1 MCMDRRTGLITTASI
16 AGVIIA
22 GAAVIGAN
30 IRILDSASAQQVGEL
45 SATTVPVST
54 LPTLPDAPPGAGID
68 GDPLTVEIP
77 RSESEDLNDDDG
89 HEDDHGDADDEHR
102 SGEHDH
108 EEEEHEGGDDDD

>member
-1 MCMDRRTGLITTASI
+1 MDRRTGLITTASI

-77 RSESEDLNDDDG
+77 RSGSEDLNGDDG
-89 HEDDHGDADDEHR
+89 HEDDHDDADDEHR

>member
-1 MCMDRRTGLITTASI
+1 MDRRTSLITTASI

-77 RSESEDLNDDDG
+77 RSGSEDLNGDDG
-89 HEDDHGDADDEHR
+89 HEDDHDDADDEHR